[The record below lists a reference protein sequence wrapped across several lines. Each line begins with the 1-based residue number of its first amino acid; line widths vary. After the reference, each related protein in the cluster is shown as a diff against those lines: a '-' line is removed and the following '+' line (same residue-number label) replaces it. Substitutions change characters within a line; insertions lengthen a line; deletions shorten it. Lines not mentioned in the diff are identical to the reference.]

1 MGKYYLDAVLIA
13 IGASPAS
20 VLAESAGL
28 QVGNGIIVD
37 EFLRSSDEG
46 IYAAGDVARFRNPAG
61 SSIRLEN
68 WTNAQKQGAVAA
80 LNMLGQTERYQAI
93 PWMWSDQ
100 FDKVIQIAGLLRE
113 GQTCV
118 KRPLGDVGVAI
129 FMVGVE
135 GELQAAAAFGEVAAV
150 ARVIRPSLA
159 VIERGLRL
167 PVEQLADPGI
177 DLKSIVNS
185 WEYGRFNESQITVKQ

>member
-1 MGKYYLDAVLIA
+1 
-13 IGASPAS
+13 
-20 VLAESAGL
+20 
-28 QVGNGIIVD
+28 
-37 EFLRSSDEG
+37 
-46 IYAAGDVARFRNPAG
+46 
-61 SSIRLEN
+61 
-68 WTNAQKQGAVAA
+68 
-80 LNMLGQTERYQAI
+80 
-93 PWMWSDQ
+93 
-100 FDKVIQIAGLLRE
+100 
-113 GQTCV
+113 
-118 KRPLGDVGVAI
+118 
-129 FMVGVE
+129 MVGVE